1 MTIWTLHELNSVSTD
16 RRLHDLTLSLC
27 VYSVDPN
34 DQKKTACY
42 DIDVEVDDTLKTQM
56 NSFLLSTASQ
66 QEIAGL
72 DNKIH
77 ETIETINQ
85 LKTQREFM
93 LSFARDPQGFINDW
107 LQSQCRDL
115 KTMTDVVANPEEE
128 RRAEFYFQPWAQEAV
143 CRYFYSKVTSSPL
156 SILYVA
162 TSTPKVTSSPLSILY
177 VATSTPR

>member
-1 MTIWTLHELNSVSTD
+1 
-16 RRLHDLTLSLC
+16 
-27 VYSVDPN
+27 
-34 DQKKTACY
+34 
-42 DIDVEVDDTLKTQM
+42 VEVDDTLKTQM

-66 QEIAGL
+66 QEIATL

-115 KTMTDVVANPEEE
+115 KTMTDVVGNPEEE

-143 CRYFYSKVTSSPL
+143 CRYFYSKVQQRRQELEQALGIRNT
-156 SILYVA
+156 
-162 TSTPKVTSSPLSILY
+162 
-177 VATSTPR
+177 

>member
-1 MTIWTLHELNSVSTD
+1 
-16 RRLHDLTLSLC
+16 
-27 VYSVDPN
+27 
-34 DQKKTACY
+34 
-42 DIDVEVDDTLKTQM
+42 M

-66 QEIAGL
+66 QEIATL

-115 KTMTDVVANPEEE
+115 KTMTDVVGNPEEE

-143 CRYFYSKVTSSPL
+143 CRYFYSKVQQRRQELEQALGIRNT
-156 SILYVA
+156 
-162 TSTPKVTSSPLSILY
+162 
-177 VATSTPR
+177 